1 MNKTILLVED
11 EQKIQQVI
19 KDYFTLDGFKIICA
33 SDGLEGLDLYE
44 ERSPDLVILDVML
57 PGMDGWSVLKRI
69 RKNSDVPVIMLTARS
84 DDDDKLMGFELKAD
98 EYVTKPFSP
107 RVLVAR
113 AKILLMRVEGTIVSN
128 NKSSTV
134 DLTYNGIKLE
144 PQMHEVYVDDH
155 YVELSKKEYD
165 ILHFFMK
172 NPSRVLTRQSI
183 LDEVWGYDYFGDE
196 RVVDT
201 HIKKLRKKLADRA
214 YAVKTIFGVGYKF
227 EVKS

>member
-1 MNKTILLVED
+1 VED

-19 KDYFTLDGFKIICA
+19 KDYFTLDGFEIICA

-44 ERSPDLVILDVML
+44 DYAPDLVILDVML

-84 DDDDKLMGFELKAD
+84 DDDDKLMGFELRAD

-128 NKSSTV
+128 NKLNTV

-144 PQMHEVYVDDH
+144 PQMREVYVDDH
-155 YVELSKKEYD
+155 YIELSKKEYE

-183 LDEVWGYDYFGDE
+183 LDEVWGYEYFGDE